1 MSDPNA
7 PKPIDA
13 LKPASPAGST
23 PASNP
28 KPTVTIVP
36 SAVGAVGSLSSG
48 PSGSDK
54 TIKKTDKPPAS
65 SGQNLSPSPW
75 YRSKWAYV
83 GLAVAIIIAG
93 GGFGIYKLTAKHKPV
108 AIAKTPSPSPTP
120 SSTPGPTYSPLTG
133 LPVASAAAASQ
144 PVVGVMIENLYPNA
158 RPQSGLGS
166 AGIVYEALAEG
177 GITRFLAIFQEP
189 FPSSLGPVRS
199 LRPYYLDWGLE
210 HDIPVA
216 HAGGSQPALA
226 EVGPLHLKD
235 INALIYDGSYFY
247 RTSDRVAPHN
257 LYTNAQLLAQLDSKL
272 GFATPPDFTPQP
284 RKADQ
289 PPAGSAAHPTIT
301 INFSTYYYGVQYK
314 FNTAADDYLRF
325 MGGTPHVDRLNNQQ
339 IQVKNIVVEFVPTTY
354 GTQNDGD
361 PETDYHIIGSGKAL
375 VFEDGGVE
383 SATWSKASDPAPT
396 SLVDATTGKPVQFDR
411 GNTWYEIVPTG
422 NSVTY

>member
-1 MSDPNA
+1 MSDLPL
-7 PKPIDA
+7 PGSKQFDA
-13 LKPASPAGST
+13 IKPAGQQPPA
-23 PASNP
+23 A
-28 KPTVTIVP
+28 PTVTIV
-36 SAVGAVGSLSSG
+36 GAPTGTAGPKPGKTKLSSG
-48 PSGSDK
+48 ENL
-54 TIKKTDKPPAS
+54 AS
-65 SGQNLSPSPW
+65 AVW
-75 YRSKWAYV
+75 YRSRWTWIAAAI
-83 GLAVAIIIAG
+83 AVVVAAG
-93 GGFGIYKLTAKHKPV
+93 GFTIYKLTAKHTPSV
-108 AIAKTPSPSPTP
+108 AVATPAKTPAPTP
-120 SSTPGPTYSPLTG
+120 TPAPPAYPLTG
-133 LPVASAAAASQ
+133 LPAASTAAAQ
-144 PVVGVMIENLYPNA
+144 EPVVGVMIENLYPNA

-189 FPSSLGPVRS
+189 FPSTIGPVRS

-235 INALIYDGSYFY
+235 INALKYDGSYFY

-272 GFATPPDFTPQP
+272 GFATPPDFTPLP

-289 PPAGSAAHPTIT
+289 PPAGSPAHPTISIT
-301 INFSTYYYGVQYK
+301 FSSYYYNVQYK
-314 FNTAADDYLRF
+314 FNAAADDYERF
-325 MGGTPHVDRLNNQQ
+325 MGGTPHIDRLNNQQ
-339 IQVKNIVVEFVPTTY
+339 IQVKNIVVEFMPTTY

-361 PETDYHIIGSGKAL
+361 PETDYHLIGSGKAL

-383 SATWSKASDPAPT
+383 TATWSKASDPAPT
-396 SLVDATTGKPVQFDR
+396 SLVDATTGKPVQFNR
-411 GNTWYEIVPTG
+411 GNTWFEVVPIG